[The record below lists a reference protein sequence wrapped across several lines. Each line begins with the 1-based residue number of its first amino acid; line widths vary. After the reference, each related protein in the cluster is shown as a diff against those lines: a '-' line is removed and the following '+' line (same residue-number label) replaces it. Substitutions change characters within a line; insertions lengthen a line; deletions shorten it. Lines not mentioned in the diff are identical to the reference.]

1 LGKTIAKTADLGSK
15 KAGLSSDFGE
25 NCMILKKI
33 SIGKRP
39 FFGVCYISRKI
50 TGYMPPHRRCC
61 SGIIKILKLK
71 QSLLH
76 LP

>member
-1 LGKTIAKTADLGSK
+1 LGRGLSLLILGKIISKIADLGSK
-15 KAGLSSDFGE
+15 KAGLSSYFWE

-50 TGYMPPHRRCC
+50 TAT
-61 SGIIKILKLK
+61 
-71 QSLLH
+71 Q
-76 LP
+76 